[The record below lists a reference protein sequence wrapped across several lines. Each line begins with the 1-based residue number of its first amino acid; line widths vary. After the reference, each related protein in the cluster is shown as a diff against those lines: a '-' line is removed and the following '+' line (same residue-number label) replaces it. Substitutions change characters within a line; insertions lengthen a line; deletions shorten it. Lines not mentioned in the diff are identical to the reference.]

1 MDKKAALFF
10 DIDGTLI
17 DDRTNELPGSAAEA
31 VKRARAAGHLIF
43 INTGR
48 TVCSIPVGIK
58 MMGIDGI
65 LGGCGTYINY
75 RHGVLL
81 EHPIPEDRG
90 YRYIDAM
97 KRLGIEG
104 FLEGTDDV
112 YFSERISRFE
122 NVESTRRYM
131 ASLGL
136 GVERYYERKGLRYDK
151 LLICTDQAS
160 RKEEFFEAIA
170 EDLVPIDRTRGVYE
184 CIQKGYSKATAIEFM
199 RKYLNLDLEQ
209 IYVFGDSSND
219 LSMFEYAKHGIVMGE
234 HDPVLE
240 PYAEYITDTVE
251 QDGIWKAMEH
261 LGLI

>member
-136 GVERYYERKGLRYDK
+136 GVG
-151 LLICTDQAS
+151 T
-160 RKEEFFEAIA
+160 
-170 EDLVPIDRTRGVYE
+170 
-184 CIQKGYSKATAIEFM
+184 
-199 RKYLNLDLEQ
+199 
-209 IYVFGDSSND
+209 
-219 LSMFEYAKHGIVMGE
+219 
-234 HDPVLE
+234 VL
-240 PYAEYITDTVE
+240 
-251 QDGIWKAMEH
+251 
-261 LGLI
+261 

>member
-1 MDKKAALFF
+1 
-10 DIDGTLI
+10 
-17 DDRTNELPGSAAEA
+17 
-31 VKRARAAGHLIF
+31 
-43 INTGR
+43 
-48 TVCSIPVGIK
+48 
-58 MMGIDGI
+58 
-65 LGGCGTYINY
+65 
-75 RHGVLL
+75 
-81 EHPIPEDRG
+81 
-90 YRYIDAM
+90 
-97 KRLGIEG
+97 
-104 FLEGTDDV
+104 
-112 YFSERISRFE
+112 
-122 NVESTRRYM
+122 M

-251 QDGIWKAMEH
+251 QDGIWKAMEY